1 MTKMTKKI
9 KIDFN
14 QLGYENALNELSA
27 TASTYN
33 KALNCFETITGKKE
47 FIQLEVL
54 EKYITDKTGF
64 KNVMMS
70 STLLEVS
77 DELKFLQDYLPT
89 LNTDVLDISNGN
101 AVVKESVKDE
111 LKEGFTT
118 YLNIALVN
126 DFNTLQAVCDAINRL
141 ENPNHSK
148 FLTSNH
154 LGKWKVNK
162 IGLHNSSRF

>member
-27 TASTYN
+27 TASIYN
-33 KALNCFETITGKKE
+33 KAINCFEAITGNKE

-89 LNTDVLDISNGN
+89 LNTDVLDISNGS
-101 AVVKESVKDE
+101 AVVKESIKDD
-111 LKEGFTT
+111 LKESFTT
-118 YLNIALVN
+118 YLNSALVN
-126 DFNTLQAVCDAINRL
+126 EFNTLQAVCDAINRL

-148 FLTSNH
+148 FLISNH
-154 LGKWKVNK
+154 LGKWEVNK